1 MSDDTDVEQLLENVQ
16 NALDALNKI
25 EDVEGLINKLDIRNN
40 RKLLKK
46 VKTVVSDVHSKV
58 NTIKEKVSKAYKKV
72 KIRNNSE
79 TDDLVVNDK
88 DGSDKEAEGGT
99 TIVAT
104 EEENVVKDPEKS
116 SEKDSTNKEDTA
128 GRDSPIAKGNDRIT
142 RRCLRKRKN
151 DASEEEN
158 PTEDNETNKEQD
170 INSEVKTIQF
180 NNFGAILI

>member
-16 NALDALNKI
+16 NALNALNKI
-25 EDVEGLINKLDIRNN
+25 DDVEGLINKLDTGNN

-72 KIRNNSE
+72 KIRSNSE

-88 DGSDKEAEGGT
+88 DGSDKETASSEAGT
-99 TIVAT
+99 TVGAT

-116 SEKDSTNKEDTA
+116 TNNEDT
-128 GRDSPIAKGNDRIT
+128 IAKGNDKIT
-142 RRCLRKRKN
+142 RRCSKKRNN
-151 DASEEEN
+151 DATEN
-158 PTEDNETNKEQD
+158 IEIETNKEQD
-170 INSEVKTIQF
+170 INSEVNTI
-180 NNFGAILI
+180 